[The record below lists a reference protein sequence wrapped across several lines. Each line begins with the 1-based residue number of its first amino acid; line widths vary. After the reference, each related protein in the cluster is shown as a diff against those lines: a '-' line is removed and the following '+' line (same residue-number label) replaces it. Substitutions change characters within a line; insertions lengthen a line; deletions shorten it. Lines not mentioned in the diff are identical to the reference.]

1 MKMRPLIK
9 YLLMLPLGLLAGDLA
24 AQTVPAPAVE
34 LTLKEALNYAL
45 KNNQNVRKAQ
55 LDIQGGRYKTDEVR
69 AGALPQVNGSASLT
83 DQMIKPQF
91 VLPGDALGRPGELV
105 TLESGT
111 TYSANAGV
119 TVNQQLF
126 NQQVF
131 TGLKAAKASESFYG
145 LSAELAEE
153 NVLQQAATAYYQ
165 VLVTRQ
171 QLGVIDANIKSVQQ
185 VEKTV
190 ADQFKNGLAKRI
202 DLDRVRVNLTNLKT
216 QREQL
221 LNSVTQ
227 QENGLK
233 YVIGMPVHTPVIIP
247 DAELTAVESQ
257 AHAQLSDSVNVE
269 AKTEYQ
275 LLKKQEDLLKLQ
287 KKAFEAEY
295 YPSLGLVGNYSY
307 NSISN
312 KFDFHK
318 SNGTS
323 FGYDMASVGLS
334 LRIPI
339 FNGGA
344 TKARIRQADID
355 LLQVQEDLK
364 NTRQSLNLANENAK
378 LQIRNSLN
386 TISLQAENVRLAEEV
401 YKSTQNNYQNGL
413 ASLTDLLDAETA
425 RTAAQ
430 NSYSQAL
437 LNYKLAEI
445 QITKANGNIK
455 SLLN

>member
-1 MKMRPLIK
+1 MKPIIK
-9 YLLMLPLGLLAGDLA
+9 YLLMLPLGFAAGDLS
-24 AQTVPAPAVE
+24 AQTAPSPVE
-34 LTLKEALNYAL
+34 LTLKDALNYAL

-69 AGALPQVNGSASLT
+69 ASALPQVNGSASLT

-131 TGLKAAKASESFYG
+131 TGLKAARASESFYG

-153 NVLQQAATAYYQ
+153 NVLQQTATAYYQ

-171 QLGVIDANIKSVQQ
+171 QLGVIDANIRSVQQ

-190 ADQFKNGLAKRI
+190 ADQYRNGLAKRI

-221 LNSVTQ
+221 LNAVTQ

-233 YVIGMPVHTPVIIP
+233 YTIGMPVHAAVIIP
-247 DAELTAVESQ
+247 DAELKSVEAQ
-257 AHAQLSDSVNVE
+257 AQAQLSDSVNVE

-275 LLKKQEDLLKLQ
+275 LLKKQEDLLRLQ
-287 KKAFEAEY
+287 KKAYEAEY

-318 SNGTS
+318 SSGSS

-344 TKARIRQADID
+344 TKARIRQADVD
-355 LLQVQEDLK
+355 LLQVQEDLR
-364 NTRQSLNLANENAK
+364 NTRQALNLANENAK

-386 TISLQAENVRLAEEV
+386 TISLQEENVRLAEEV
-401 YKSTQNNYQNGL
+401 YKSTRNNYQNGL
-413 ASLTDLLDAETA
+413 ATLTDLLDAETA

>member
-1 MKMRPLIK
+1 MKMKPIIK
-9 YLLMLPLGLLAGDLA
+9 YLLMLPLGFAAGDLS
-24 AQTVPAPAVE
+24 AQTAPSPVE
-34 LTLKEALNYAL
+34 LTLKDALNYAL

-69 AGALPQVNGSASLT
+69 ASALPQVNGSASLT

-131 TGLKAAKASESFYG
+131 TGLKAARASESFYG

-153 NVLQQAATAYYQ
+153 NVLQQTATAYYQ

-171 QLGVIDANIKSVQQ
+171 QLGVIDANIRSVQQ

-190 ADQFKNGLAKRI
+190 ADQYRNGLAKRI

-221 LNSVTQ
+221 LNAVTQ

-233 YVIGMPVHTPVIIP
+233 YTIGMPVHAAVIIP
-247 DAELTAVESQ
+247 DAELKSVEAQ
-257 AHAQLSDSVNVE
+257 AQAQLSDSVNVE

-275 LLKKQEDLLKLQ
+275 LLKKQEDLLRLQ
-287 KKAFEAEY
+287 KKAYEAEY

-318 SNGTS
+318 SSGSS

-344 TKARIRQADID
+344 TKARIRQADVD
-355 LLQVQEDLK
+355 LLQVQEDLR
-364 NTRQSLNLANENAK
+364 NTRQALNLANENAK

-386 TISLQAENVRLAEEV
+386 TISLQEENVRLAEEV
-401 YKSTQNNYQNGL
+401 YKSTRNNYQNGL
-413 ASLTDLLDAETA
+413 ATLTDLLDAETA